1 MFAVKLIINFTIMLK
16 NILKLEGAQQ
26 LNKAE
31 QRSIQGG
38 SQLQCTALGGV
49 WNCVTNTSTINGLPI
64 YSTTCHC
71 SGMTL
76 PDPPNEK

>member
-1 MFAVKLIINFTIMLK
+1 MFTVKLIINFTIMLK

-26 LNKAE
+26 LNKTE

-38 SQLQCTALGGV
+38 GPREQCEILGGN
-49 WNCVTNTSTINGLPI
+49 WNCVTNSSTFIMR
-64 YSTTCHC
+64 CEC